1 MNDYLWG
8 TDAVATYKATR
19 NGLVGTDYSTKFS
32 PWLANGTLSPRAIYW
47 EIKKYEKQRT
57 ANDSTYWV
65 IFELIWRDFFRF
77 VCLKYG
83 DKVFYAGGLR
93 GEEIFWK
100 QDMDLFDKWKNG
112 NTGVPFIDAN
122 MRELLKV
129 RKKNREIENYVPK
142 FILFS
147 DWLDVKSRKT
157 KCGKFSG
164 QRFEIRLEAGS

>member
-1 MNDYLWG
+1 MNHLTILAFPFKGGETSGLNRLNDYLWG

-129 RKKNREIENYVPK
+129 
-142 FILFS
+142 
-147 DWLDVKSRKT
+147 
-157 KCGKFSG
+157 GKDFVN
-164 QRFEIRLEAGS
+164 L